1 MLITVAWSLRT
12 MKAAIPLGGTC
23 SAVVSAA
30 CHRPEGDENGASEL
44 VKWGVV
50 TREDGQQRCSITSWS
65 VEAPE
70 CRKWYQ

>member
-1 MLITVAWSLRT
+1 

-30 CHRPEGDENGASEL
+30 CHRPEGDEYGASEL

-50 TREDGQQRCSITSWS
+50 PREDGRPWERCSITSWS

-70 CRKWYQ
+70 CRRWYR